1 MAKVSLATLSSR
13 SCANWNR
20 LAASSLTISSYRVE
34 SMLLTLLKYRAFC
47 NIRLSHSVRR
57 SIEAVSRGWCD
68 SNAEYGVLLEA
79 KKAEIG
85 ARG

>member
-1 MAKVSLATLSSR
+1 M
-13 SCANWNR
+13 
-20 LAASSLTISSYRVE
+20 
-34 SMLLTLLKYRAFC
+34 LTLLKYRAFC